1 MSPQTYYRINN
12 GLIQNVSASGQPVI
26 TTEGSN
32 NTLEYWSTWDIYGT
46 GLMELP
52 HATLTGIQVQTS
64 PPNGSLQID
73 GGAMTI
79 SSNTATLTINASDSL
94 SGISQIRF
102 SNDGTWNQSSWQP
115 YTSSVNWQ
123 LTSGDGV
130 KTVYCQII
138 DNAGLTATFNS
149 SINVVTV
156 QTPPSPTPTPTPC
169 PP

>member
-1 MSPQTYYRINN
+1 MRLTN
-12 GLIQNVSASGQPVI
+12 NVSASGQPVI
-26 TTEGSN
+26 TTEADN
-32 NTLEYWSTWDIYGT
+32 NTLEYWSTWDIYGI

-79 SSNTATLTINASDSL
+79 SANTATLTINASDSL

-130 KTVYCQII
+130 KTVYCQVI
-138 DNAGLTATFNS
+138 DNTGLTATFNS
-149 SINVVTV
+149 SINVVSGANSTK
-156 QTPPSPTPTPTPC
+156 PHSNPKSMGHA
-169 PP
+169 